1 MYFEGNQEGE
11 ELPIQK
17 INQNVQENKENKIK
31 YKDIIN
37 VFQLKCYFNWS
48 LTSKLRSY
56 EKIMGFKSLFDAL
69 WFKVNSIYLT
79 HPSRLHSRQTVFF
92 ILSIQ

>member
-1 MYFEGNQEGE
+1 VYFEGNQEGE

-37 VFQLKCYFNWS
+37 VFQLKCYFN
-48 LTSKLRSY
+48 
-56 EKIMGFKSLFDAL
+56 
-69 WFKVNSIYLT
+69 
-79 HPSRLHSRQTVFF
+79 
-92 ILSIQ
+92 